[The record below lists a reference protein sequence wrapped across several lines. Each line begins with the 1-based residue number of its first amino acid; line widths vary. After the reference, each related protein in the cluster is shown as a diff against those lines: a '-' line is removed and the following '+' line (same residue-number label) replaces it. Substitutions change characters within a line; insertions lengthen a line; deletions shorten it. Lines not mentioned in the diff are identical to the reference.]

1 MWKHRGQARPDFA
14 DEPGPG
20 QESVWDYPR
29 PPALDPDDRL
39 VEVFHGE
46 TPIARSRRAIRVLET
61 ASPPSYYL
69 PPEDV
74 KRSLFVPVRQASF
87 CEWKGAASYWA
98 LADDPQNAVGW
109 TYEQP
114 SRRFRDIAGWFAFYP
129 ARLRCLVDGEI
140 VRPQGGGFYGGW
152 VTNELVGPWKGE
164 GGTGGW

>member
-39 VEVFHGE
+39 VEVVHGD
-46 TPIARSRRAIRVLET
+46 TPIARSRRAVRVLET
-61 ASPPSYYL
+61 ASPPTFYL

-74 KRSLFVPVRQASF
+74 KRSLLVPVRQASF
-87 CEWKGAASYWA
+87 CEWKGPASYWA
-98 LADDPQNAVGW
+98 LADDPQNPVGW
-109 TYEQP
+109 SYDQP
-114 SRRFRDIAGWFAFYP
+114 SRRFRDIAGWVAFYP
-129 ARLRCLVDGEI
+129 ARVRCLVDGEV

-152 VTNELVGPWKGE
+152 VTDEIAGPWKGE
-164 GGTGGW
+164 GGTRGW